1 MPPACRRSTANPPK
15 DIGSHDTARNK
26 FRQPASS
33 AAQSLSGDAA
43 PMRGYGRHRQ
53 RRGRSGSA
61 FLRGLSGME
70 GAGLGRAYRRI
81 SAAAPFRHR
90 AVHNVLSDDSPRN
103 GQRRT
108 LARGA
113 RHARHPRRADDG
125 HRRLPEAAGRSRIR
139 GPRARRQ
146 GVAGGRRGVRPTA
159 RRTGHYGSG
168 RNNQYVV
175 GADVARNQDVV
186 PRAGARLLRAAVQRR
201 RTHGGHAADVLS
213 GRAPFSARCR
223 SRSPFTTVFRERS
236 RTGSQ
241 NTSASICGC
250 P

>member
-26 FRQPASS
+26 FRQPAPS

-43 PMRGYGRHRQ
+43 PVRGYGRHRQ

-81 SAAAPFRHR
+81 SAAAPLRHR
-90 AVHNVLSDDSPRN
+90 AVYHYVSD
-103 GQRRT
+103 RRAGDGERRAF
-108 LARGA
+108 ARGA
-113 RHARHPRRADDG
+113 GHARHPRRADDG

-146 GVAGGRRGVRPTA
+146 GVAGGR
-159 RRTGHYGSG
+159 
-168 RNNQYVV
+168 Q
-175 GADVARNQDVV
+175 
-186 PRAGARLLRAAVQRR
+186 
-201 RTHGGHAADVLS
+201 
-213 GRAPFSARCR
+213 F
-223 SRSPFTTVFRERS
+223 
-236 RTGSQ
+236 
-241 NTSASICGC
+241 I
-250 P
+250 